1 MMSEVT
7 KRALVIFKDDLDGRD
22 VFYLLNYI
30 GFSVDIAHSGLEALR
45 MFQRRRYDLIVTELV
60 LDGISGLGL
69 FTCAKKNPETITIG
83 VNNGSETGSETLR
96 RVATEFGIDI
106 ILDLPLDIK
115 SFSTILNERLNK

>member
-7 KRALVIFKDDLDGRD
+7 KRALVIFKDDLDGKD

-30 GFSVDIAHSGLEALR
+30 GFSVDVAHSGLEALR
-45 MFQRRRYDLIVTELV
+45 MFQRRRPYDDLIVTELV

-83 VNNGSETGSETLR
+83 VNNGSETLR

-106 ILDLPLDIK
+106 ILDRPLDIK
-115 SFSTILNERLNK
+115 SFSTILTERLNK

>member
-7 KRALVIFKDDLDGRD
+7 KRALVIFKDDLDGKD

-30 GFSVDIAHSGLEALR
+30 GFSVDVAHSGLEALR
-45 MFQRRRYDLIVTELV
+45 MFQRRRPYDLIVTELV

-83 VNNGSETGSETLR
+83 VNNGSETLR

-106 ILDLPLDIK
+106 ILDRPLDIK
-115 SFSTILNERLNK
+115 SFSTILTERLNK

>member
-30 GFSVDIAHSGLEALR
+30 GFSVDVAHSGLEALR
-45 MFQRRRYDLIVTELV
+45 MFQRRRPYDLIVTELV

-83 VNNGSETGSETLR
+83 VNNGSETLR

>member
-30 GFSVDIAHSGLEALR
+30 GFSVDVASSGLEALR
-45 MFQRRRYDLIVTELV
+45 LFQRRRPYDLIVTQLV
-60 LDGISGLGL
+60 LDEISGLCL

-83 VNNGSETGSETLR
+83 VNNGSETLR

>member
-30 GFSVDIAHSGLEALR
+30 GFSVDVASSGLEALR
-45 MFQRRRYDLIVTELV
+45 LFQRRRPYDLIVTQLV
-60 LDGISGLGL
+60 LDEISGLCL
-69 FTCAKKNPETITIG
+69 FTCAKKDPETITIG
-83 VNNGSETGSETLR
+83 VNNGNEILG
-96 RVATEFGIDI
+96 RVAAEFGTDV
-106 ILDLPLDIK
+106 ILNLPLDIN

>member
-69 FTCAKKNPETITIG
+69 FTCAKKNPETITK
-83 VNNGSETGSETLR
+83 R
-96 RVATEFGIDI
+96 DI
-106 ILDLPLDIK
+106 AEGGD
-115 SFSTILNERLNK
+115 

>member
-30 GFSVDIAHSGLEALR
+30 GFSVDVAHSGLEALR

-83 VNNGSETGSETLR
+83 VNNGSETLR